1 MCCVI
6 SRRRTNISTGTEVGK
21 ARGSLR
27 SNPKEKEGKS
37 LVCPCQVNIDLVGHA
52 LFFVYFFRQVLGSF
66 MKMVGRMK
74 KQFPS
79 LNVKIK
85 YKCIGD
91 SWLSNK
97 PNKDTFFMKLFLIMA
112 VIFGIEHFK

>member
-1 MCCVI
+1 M
-6 SRRRTNISTGTEVGK
+6 GK

-37 LVCPCQVNIDLVGHA
+37 LVCPCQVKIYLDGYT
-52 LFFVYFFRQVLGSF
+52 LFFVYYFRQVLGSF
-66 MKMVGRMK
+66 TKMVGRVT

-85 YKCIGD
+85 YRCI
-91 SWLSNK
+91 
-97 PNKDTFFMKLFLIMA
+97 
-112 VIFGIEHFK
+112 